1 MEIRLTCFKSIFVDT
16 AAVISAKVIV
26 SNKRR
31 MHLKTVVLFVVVYIF
46 VSCFIFLTFSDTSN
60 NHLEEMPP
68 ALFSDTINLKELYV

>member
-1 MEIRLTCFKSIFVDT
+1 MS
-16 AAVISAKVIV
+16 AVISAKLVVV

-46 VSCFIFLTFSDTSN
+46 VSCVIFLTSSDMSN
-60 NHLEEMPP
+60 NHLAEMPP

>member
-1 MEIRLTCFKSIFVDT
+1 MS
-16 AAVISAKVIV
+16 AVITAKLFIV

-46 VSCFIFLTFSDTSN
+46 VSCIIFLTSSDMSN

-68 ALFSDTINLKELYV
+68 ALLSDTINLKELYV

>member
-1 MEIRLTCFKSIFVDT
+1 MS
-16 AAVISAKVIV
+16 AVITAKLVIV

-46 VSCFIFLTFSDTSN
+46 VSCVIFLTSSHMSN

>member
-1 MEIRLTCFKSIFVDT
+1 MS
-16 AAVISAKVIV
+16 AVITAKLFIV

-46 VSCFIFLTFSDTSN
+46 VSCVIFLTSSDMSN
-60 NHLEEMPP
+60 NHLEEMLP

>member
-1 MEIRLTCFKSIFVDT
+1 MS
-16 AAVISAKVIV
+16 AVISAKLVIV

-31 MHLKTVVLFVVVYIF
+31 MHLKTVVLFVGVYIF
-46 VSCFIFLTFSDTSN
+46 VSCVIFLTSSDMSK

>member
-1 MEIRLTCFKSIFVDT
+1 MS
-16 AAVISAKVIV
+16 AVISAKLVIV

-46 VSCFIFLTFSDTSN
+46 VTCVIFLTSSNMSN

-68 ALFSDTINLKELYV
+68 ALFSNTINLKELYV

>member
-1 MEIRLTCFKSIFVDT
+1 MS
-16 AAVISAKVIV
+16 AVISAKLVIV

-46 VSCFIFLTFSDTSN
+46 VSCVIFLTSSDTSN

>member
-1 MEIRLTCFKSIFVDT
+1 MS
-16 AAVISAKVIV
+16 AVRSAKVIV
-26 SNKRR
+26 SNKRC

-46 VSCFIFLTFSDTSN
+46 VSCVIFLTSSDMSN

>member
-1 MEIRLTCFKSIFVDT
+1 MS
-16 AAVISAKVIV
+16 AVISAKLVIV

-46 VSCFIFLTFSDTSN
+46 VSCVIFLTSSDMSN

-68 ALFSDTINLKELYV
+68 ALLSDTINLKELYV